1 MSHLNAVTVLLA
13 AFATRGS
20 KLKAEANQA
29 DSNIPQRFR
38 AVPQKY
44 RAGDWRSQACVD
56 FRPVMQR
63 GNGSLNGSL
72 ADHKSANQAQISL

>member
-38 AVPQKY
+38 AVPQKTEP
-44 RAGDWRSQACVD
+44 ATPA
-56 FRPVMQR
+56 
-63 GNGSLNGSL
+63 
-72 ADHKSANQAQISL
+72 ISGMD